1 MEGQSRFIIAV
12 VIALIIGIVIGY
24 GVGFATISPSVTT
37 KTVIQTTTVTK
48 YVTQTSP
55 ATVVTTLTV
64 PTTVVRAPVTLVV
77 IGPWAGAEMEA
88 FMEVLK
94 AFEREHPNIKLEYR
108 IYRAEDLASVAP
120 PQFAAKMAP
129 GDVIFTAWG
138 WWVKKMGEQGHLYD
152 LSKLVDTGEFIKG
165 IFDPVK
171 SGDKIYG
178 LPFTAWAKPGFW
190 YRKSLFQKYG
200 LEPPMTWD
208 DFLKLLDKLKGELGG
223 PPIVTGDGVGW
234 PISDVT
240 EHFLITF
247 GGPELQLKLI
257 KGEVKFADP
266 QVREIFEKYI
276 VPLLKKSY
284 FSEPIEWTRALE
296 LWWQG
301 KYALYFMGTWL
312 TGMVKN
318 PEDLGFFPLPGCKGV
333 VMGTDYIIV
342 PKYTKH
348 PKEALLLAKWL
359 ATEGQRVHVGTKA
372 GKFATW
378 LKVGIEDHWKPM
390 QEVFKKL
397 KDKMPLPDLDDS
409 VGGDWQKLFWDQ
421 LKLLWVD
428 PGKLDQVLN
437 TLTTNFPKK

>member
-1 MEGQSRFIIAV
+1 MKAQITKLAIVAIITF
-12 VIALIIGIVIGY
+12 IIGIAVGY
-24 GVGFATISPSVTT
+24 GIGLATITPPPPKTIT
-37 KTVIQTTTVTK
+37 KTVTVT
-48 YVTQTSP
+48 TTSP
-55 ATVVTTLTV
+55 ATVTV
-64 PTTVVRAPVTLVV
+64 APVTLTVV
-77 IGPWAGAEMEA
+77 GPWAGAEMEA

-94 AFEREHPNIKLEYR
+94 AFEKEHPNIKLEYK
-108 IYRAEDLASVAP
+108 IYRAEDLASIAP
-120 PQFAAKMAP
+120 PQFAAGMAP

-152 LSKLVDTGEFIKG
+152 LSKLVNTNEFVKG

-190 YRKSLFQKYG
+190 YRKSFFEKHG
-200 LEPPMTWD
+200 LTPPKSWD
-208 DFLKLLDKLKGELGG
+208 EFLKLLDKLKEILNG
-223 PPIVTGDGVGW
+223 PPIVTGNGVGW

-240 EHFLITF
+240 EHFIITF

-257 KGEVKFADP
+257 KGEVKFTDP
-266 QVREIFEKYI
+266 EAREVFEKYL
-276 VPLLKKSY
+276 VPLIKKGY
-284 FSEPIEWTRALE
+284 FSEPIEWTRAIE

-312 TGMVKN
+312 TGMVKD
-318 PEDLGFFPLPGCKGV
+318 PTDLGFFPLPGCKGV

-348 PKEALLLAKWL
+348 PKEALELAKWL

-390 QEVFKKL
+390 QEVYAKL
-397 KDKMPLPDLDDS
+397 KDKVPLPDLDDS

-421 LKLLWVD
+421 LKLLWVSPD
-428 PGKLDQVLN
+428 KLNQVLE
-437 TLTTNFPKK
+437 TLTANFPKK